1 MFLEIKEKIDKE
13 LPNYISNLDKL
24 YSLSEISPLLFANIK
39 DFALREGKRIR
50 PTLFIIGYLGFAKE
64 TPPGLYT
71 TAISLELL
79 HDFMLVHDDIID
91 KSDLRRGKPSM
102 HKSFNNYLRRYKT
115 IKFSGQDLALIAGD
129 LMYAMA
135 IHSFLSIKEDI
146 NRKEKA
152 LKKLIETAI
161 YTANG
166 EFLELILY
174 GLKNIDKI
182 TKEDIYRIYDLKTAN
197 YTFSSPLSIGAILA
211 GAKEKELAIFSEYG
225 KYLGRAFQI
234 KDDIL
239 GLFSN
244 ESKIGKSA
252 LSDLKQAKKTILI
265 WHAYNN
271 SNIKNKQ
278 TIDGMLKQEDIKYSQ
293 LLEIRKILSSSKT
306 LDYAQEEINKLKA
319 KAEETISLS
328 KMHPKYIDSL
338 TAYFK
343 NLLTLNTI

>member
-1 MFLEIKEKIDKE
+1 MFLEIKEKIEKKLE
-13 LPNYISNLDKL
+13 GYISNLDKL
-24 YSLSEISPLLFANIK
+24 YSLSDISPLLFANIK
-39 DFALREGKRIR
+39 GFALREGKRIR
-50 PTLFIIGYLGFAKE
+50 PTLFVIGYLGFAKE
-64 TPPGLYT
+64 TSPGLYT
-71 TAISLELL
+71 AAISLELL

-102 HKSFNNYLRRYKT
+102 HKSFNNYLRHYENT
-115 IKFSGQDLALIAGD
+115 KFNGQDLALIAGD

-135 IHSFLSIKEDI
+135 IHSFLSVKEDV

-161 YTANG
+161 YTASG
-166 EFLELILY
+166 EFLELMLY

-182 TKEDIYRIYDLKTAN
+182 TKEDIYKIYDLKTAN

-211 GAKEKELAIFSEYG
+211 GAQKEELDIFSEYG

-239 GLFSN
+239 GLFGN

-265 WHAYNN
+265 WNAYVN
-271 SNIKNKQ
+271 SNPKNKQ
-278 TIDGMLKQEDIKYSQ
+278 TIKRILNQQDIERSQ
-293 LLEIRKILSSSKT
+293 LLEMRNIVSSSGA
-306 LDYAQEEINKLKA
+306 LNYAKEEINKLKT
-319 KAEETISLS
+319 KAEKTISPS
-328 KMHPKYIDSL
+328 KMRSKYKDSL
-338 TAYFK
+338 TAYFR
-343 NLLTLNTI
+343 NLLTLTI